1 MQYVDIVV
9 VVQDLL
15 LLSFPRHLDGTGPP
29 ADEQVGANQSAA
41 DPATRTGGGAKRTD
55 LGDQPCVCALQGE
68 ERDL

>member
-15 LLSFPRHLDGTGPP
+15 LLSFPCDLDRTGPA
-29 ADEQVGANQSAA
+29 ADEQVRAYQSAA
-41 DPATRTGGGAKRTD
+41 DPATRTGGTAKRTD
-55 LGDQPCVCALQGE
+55 LGDQPCICAVQGE